1 MSRLSAFHRRLC
13 LEGPRHLGE
22 RLLQALLIPLGRLYG
37 LIGLVRA
44 RFYAWGILPSYRA
57 PVPVI
62 SVGNLSAGG
71 TGKTPAVDYLLR
83 QLLRQGLRVAVVS
96 RGYGG
101 TARQGVHVVSSG
113 QGPVIDPTVCGDEP
127 YLLARRNPEALV
139 VVAPKRSLGVRLA
152 VEELGAHIVIL
163 DDGFQH
169 LAVQRDLN
177 LVLLDA
183 RHPLGNGHPLPAGL
197 LREFPTA
204 LSRGDLF
211 ILTRWHENSP
221 LPPPLPGPV
230 LHSRHVLS
238 GEARDLEGKQ
248 VALTEL
254 HGKKAIAFAGIASP
268 ESFFHDLRQKG
279 MNLIETFAFADHA
292 VYDEILLQRL
302 NNAAAQADI
311 FVTTEKDGV
320 KLSTG
325 QLPRPCW
332 QVPMTLEL
340 VEGVIFDD
348 ALKPLTDRLSG
359 HRSPRS

>member
-1 MSRLSAFHRRLC
+1 MNRLAAFHRRLC
-13 LEGPRHLGE
+13 LEGPRHVGE
-22 RLLQALLIPLGRLYG
+22 GLLQTLLMPLGWLYG

-44 RFYAWGILPSYRA
+44 RFYAWGFLRSYRA

-71 TGKTPAVDYLLR
+71 TGKTPVVDYLLR
-83 QLLRQGLRVAVVS
+83 RLLAQGLRVAVVS

-101 TARQGVHVVSSG
+101 KARQGVHVVSSG
-113 QGPVIDPTVCGDEP
+113 QGPLINPSVCGDEP
-127 YLLARRNPEALV
+127 YLLARRNPDALV
-139 VVAPKRSLGVRLA
+139 VVAPKRALGVRLA
-152 VEELGAHIVIL
+152 VEELGAQIVIL

-197 LREFPTA
+197 LREFPSA

-211 ILTRWHENSP
+211 ILTRWHEDCPQPPS
-221 LPPPLPGPV
+221 LPRPV

-238 GEARDLEGKQ
+238 DEARDLEGRQ

-254 HGKKAIAFAGIASP
+254 HGKKAVAFAGIAAP
-268 ESFFHDLRQKG
+268 ESFFDDLREKG
-279 MNLIETFAFADHA
+279 LNLIETFAFADHA
-292 VYDEILLQRL
+292 VYDDALLQRL
-302 NNAAAQADI
+302 KKAAAQADI

-320 KLSTG
+320 KLSAT
-325 QLPRPCW
+325 QMPKPCW

-340 VEGVIFDD
+340 EEGPVLDD
-348 ALKPLTDRLSG
+348 ALKSLTDRTLS
-359 HRSPRS
+359 HSSPRS

>member
-1 MSRLSAFHRRLC
+1 MSRLAAFHRRLC
-13 LEGPRHLGE
+13 LEGPRHSGE
-22 RLLQALLIPLGRLYG
+22 RLLQAFLIPLGWLYG
-37 LIGLVRA
+37 LIGLVRS
-44 RFYAWGILPSYRA
+44 RFYAWEILPSYRA

-83 QLLRQGLRVAVVS
+83 RLLDQGLRVAVVS

-101 TARQGVHVVSSG
+101 KARQGVHVVSSG
-113 QGPVIDPTVCGDEP
+113 QGPLIGPSVCGDEP
-127 YLLARRNPEALV
+127 YLLARRNPGALV
-139 VVAPKRSLGVRLA
+139 VVAPRRSLGVRLA
-152 VEELGAHIVIL
+152 TEELGGQIVVL

-183 RHPLGNGHPLPAGL
+183 MHPLGNGRPLPAGL

-211 ILTRWHENSP
+211 ILTRWHEHCP
-221 LPPPLPGPV
+221 KPPPLPGPV

-238 GEARDLEGKQ
+238 DEAMDLEGRR

-254 HGKKAIAFAGIASP
+254 HGKKVAAFAGIASP
-268 ESFFHDLRQKG
+268 ESFFHDLRQNG
-279 MNLIETFAFADHA
+279 LNLIETFAFADHA
-292 VYDEILLQRL
+292 VYDEPLLQRL
-302 NNAAAQADI
+302 KKAAEQADI

-320 KLSTG
+320 KLSAT
-325 QLPRPCW
+325 QLPKPCW

-340 VEGVIFDD
+340 VEDAVLDD
-348 ALKPLTDRLSG
+348 ALKPLTDRISI
-359 HRSPRS
+359 HSSPRS